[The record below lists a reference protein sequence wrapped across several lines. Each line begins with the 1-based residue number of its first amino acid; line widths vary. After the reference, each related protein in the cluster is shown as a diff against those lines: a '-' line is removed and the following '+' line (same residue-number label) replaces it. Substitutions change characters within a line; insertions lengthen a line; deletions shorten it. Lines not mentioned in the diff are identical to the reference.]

1 MPHHHVRR
9 SRLVGVILLAVMTG
23 FTGLAYLLLRQAF
36 DLPMWAEAG
45 LLVAL
50 AVEFAHLGLSVVW
63 VFYPP
68 DEEDNDAVEAAFT
81 TIAAIYALLFGFAI
95 VVVWQANADANR
107 AVAQEVNAVSEIDRM
122 AHGFDAEVQTRVDET
137 SRLYVQSAIA
147 EWPSLDR
154 GGSSKQAAD
163 ALTGLWNVYTSMDAN
178 DRASPL
184 YAQSITRLNQLS
196 DSRRARLSASGSA
209 IPSLLWFLLLG
220 GALLTVFLAYL
231 FRVSNTRLQRILVTL
246 MAVVMVLALY
256 LLAALDRPFDSKL
269 TVSPAGFEQVLSS
282 LR

>member
-1 MPHHHVRR
+1 MTHHHARR
-9 SRLVGVILLAVMTG
+9 SRLAGVLLLAAMTAL
-23 FTGLAYLLLRQAF
+23 TGLAYLLLRRAF

-45 LLVAL
+45 LLVAM
-50 AVEFAHLGLSVVW
+50 AVEFAQLGLSVVW

-68 DEEDNDAVEAAFT
+68 EEEDNDAVEAAFT

-107 AVAQEVNAVSEIDRM
+107 AVAQEVSAVAEIDRM
-122 AHGFDAEVQTRVDET
+122 ADGFSAEVQAQVDET
-137 SRLYVQSAIA
+137 SLAYVRSAIA
-147 EWPSLDR
+147 EWPSIDH
-154 GGSSKQAAD
+154 GGSSDQTAD
-163 ALTGLWNVYTSMDAN
+163 ALSGLWNVYTSMDARE
-178 DRASPL
+178 RASPL
-184 YAQSITRLNQLS
+184 YAQSVSRLNQLS
-196 DSRRARLSASGSA
+196 DSRRARLSAGGSA
-209 IPSLLWFLLLG
+209 MPSLLWFLLLG

-256 LLAALDRPFDSKL
+256 LLAALDRPFDNKL
-269 TVSPAGFEQVLSS
+269 AVSPEGFEQVLSS

>member
-1 MPHHHVRR
+1 MPHHHARR
-9 SRLVGVILLAVMTG
+9 SRMVGVVLLVVLTAL
-23 FTGLAYLLLRQAF
+23 TGLAYALLRREF
-36 DLPMWAEAG
+36 VLPMWAEAG

-50 AVEFAHLGLSVVW
+50 AVEVAHLGLSVVW

-68 DEEDNDAVEAAFT
+68 EEEDNDAVEAAFT

-95 VVVWQANADANR
+95 VVVWEANSEANR
-107 AVAQEVNAVSEIDRM
+107 AVAQEVSAVAELDRM
-122 AHGFDAEVQTRVDET
+122 AHGFSAEVRTQVDET
-137 SRLYVQSAIA
+137 SERYVRSSIA
-147 EWPSLDR
+147 EWPALDR
-154 GGSSKQAAD
+154 GGSSAQAAN
-163 ALTGLWNVYTSMDAN
+163 ALNGLWNVYTSMDVK

-184 YAQSITRLNQLS
+184 YAQSISRLNQLS

-209 IPSLLWFLLLG
+209 MPSLLWFLLLG

-246 MAVVMVLALY
+246 MAVVMLLALY
-256 LLAALDRPFDSKL
+256 LLSALDRPFDRRLK
-269 TVSPAGFEQVLSS
+269 VSPEGFEQVLST